1 MIEVL
6 WVPRLEIISVG
17 YVYRHTGK
25 EMSKERN
32 ILHDANHC
40 VSWCHEPKID
50 GLSRKWVGRRR
61 GEDIIRQSG

>member
-1 MIEVL
+1 
-6 WVPRLEIISVG
+6 
-17 YVYRHTGK
+17 
-25 EMSKERN
+25 MSKERN